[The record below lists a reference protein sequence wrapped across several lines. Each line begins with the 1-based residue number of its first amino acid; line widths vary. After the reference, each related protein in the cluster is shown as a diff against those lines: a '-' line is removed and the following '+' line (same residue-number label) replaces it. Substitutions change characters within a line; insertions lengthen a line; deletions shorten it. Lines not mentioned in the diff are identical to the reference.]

1 MARLGLSV
9 KSPRLRL
16 VAIIV
21 LVGVLTGLLVWYGS
35 LPPDPAA
42 GEYPGSDELTRDYA
56 QYHGDRVVVSGPVL
70 STDPVVIDA
79 VKGPVT
85 YRLTIT
91 GVDTPVSRGEH
102 LSVYGV
108 VLEDRTIQAITA
120 YAVPQSGLWYA
131 YVTSF
136 VAGLWVLGRLLS
148 HWRLDRDPLG
158 LTPRETPLDGR
169 TIVREWRSQ
178 PTGDTDA

>member
-1 MARLGLSV
+1 MARLGLSGN
-9 KSPRLRL
+9 SQQLRL
-16 VAIIV
+16 VAIVV

-42 GEYPGSDELTRDYA
+42 GEYPGADELTRDYA

-79 VKGPVT
+79 VDGPET

-102 LSVYGV
+102 LSVFGV
-108 VLEDRTIQAITA
+108 VREDRTIRAKTA
-120 YAVPQSGLWYA
+120 YTVPRSGFWYA

-136 VAGLWVLGRLLS
+136 VAGLWVFARLLG

-169 TIVREWRSQ
+169 TVVRRWRSRS
-178 PTGDTDA
+178 TGDSDA